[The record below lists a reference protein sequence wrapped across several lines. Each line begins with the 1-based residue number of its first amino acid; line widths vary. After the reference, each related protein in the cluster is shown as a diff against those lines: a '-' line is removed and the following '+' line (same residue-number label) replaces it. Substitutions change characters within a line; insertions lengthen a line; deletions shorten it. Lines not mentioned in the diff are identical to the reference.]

1 MKKQSKWTVC
11 LSVLALLV
19 LCTTLMTACGTGDA
33 PDNSKDDGQP
43 AETDP
48 DNPDPDDSDP
58 EEENSYFPI
67 SVWLQ
72 QPRLAE
78 QYKAIGINLYTGL
91 WDGPTAAQLDELQEA
106 DMPVICNQNDFA
118 LRNLDRYQDTI
129 VGWMHGDEPDNAQ
142 WNDDTGSYDP
152 CLDPADIVAD
162 YDQWKANDPTRPVYL
177 NFGQGVANVD
187 WIGRGTCTGRTD
199 MYPEYIAG
207 ADIISFDIYPITS
220 QLENVQGNLWY
231 VAEGVKNLRLW
242 SNDEKPVWCWIE
254 TTHINN
260 EAIKPTPF
268 QVMSEVW
275 MALIHG
281 ASGIGY
287 FCHEWHPAFDDHALL
302 SDTQMAEAV
311 GQINAEITELA
322 PVLNSSDLDV
332 DLPVK
337 TSDEVPLAVMVK
349 SRHNQYYI
357 FAVNMRDEATT
368 ATFEIGGIATADQ
381 VEVLYEDRDI
391 ATANGTFQDQFS
403 GYAVHRYRFP
413 VQ

>member
-1 MKKQSKWTVC
+1 
-11 LSVLALLV
+11 
-19 LCTTLMTACGTGDA
+19 
-33 PDNSKDDGQP
+33 
-43 AETDP
+43 
-48 DNPDPDDSDP
+48 
-58 EEENSYFPI
+58 
-67 SVWLQ
+67 
-72 QPRLAE
+72 
-78 QYKAIGINLYTGL
+78 
-91 WDGPTAAQLDELQEA
+91 
-106 DMPVICNQNDFA
+106 
-118 LRNLDRYQDTI
+118 
-129 VGWMHGDEPDNAQ
+129 
-142 WNDDTGSYDP
+142 
-152 CLDPADIVAD
+152 
-162 YDQWKANDPTRPVYL
+162 
-177 NFGQGVANVD
+177 VD

-207 ADIISFDIYPITS
+207 ADIISFDIYPVTS

-231 VAEGVKNLRLW
+231 VAEGVKNLHLW
-242 SNDEKPVWCWIE
+242 SNDERPIWCWIE

-302 SDTQMAEAV
+302 GDTQMAEAV

-322 PVLNSSDLDV
+322 PVLNSSDLEV
-332 DLPVK
+332 ELLVE
-337 TSDEVPLAVMVK
+337 TSGAVPLAVMVK

-368 ATFEIGGIATADQ
+368 ATFEIGGVATAGQ
-381 VEVLYEDRDI
+381 VEVLYENRDI

-403 GYAVHRYRFP
+403 GHAVHRYRFP